1 MDSTKEINNNTKEFD
16 DCLISTQDDCIIIPN
31 NDKPDEQDEPFNEI
45 KKNENENDN
54 ENELKE
60 EYLETRKFYSKLRGF
75 NRFDLT
81 EDNFKYWK
89 GEPYVGRGYR
99 DFINTSSKI
108 MVCTSLINERI
119 QINIFDKLVKQKKN
133 NKNEIPMEKGLLKY
147 LHTQDR
153 NFVLK
158 SEQVYYSKKS
168 IEYLQWRFKS
178 HLYRFGFIKSVL
190 NDKYDLNYNDF
201 KTYKDIESYFNLN
214 LKD

>member
-1 MDSTKEINNNTKEFD
+1 MDSNKEINNNTKEFD
-16 DCLISTQDDCIIIPN
+16 DCIISTQDDCIIIPN
-31 NDKPDEQDEPFNEI
+31 NEEDVPVTEEEEEI
-45 KKNENENDN
+45 KKECECDND
-54 ENELKE
+54 LKE

-89 GEPYVGRGYR
+89 GEAYVGRGYR
-99 DFINTSSKI
+99 DFINTASKI

-119 QINIFDKLVKQKKN
+119 QINIFDNLVKEKKN
-133 NKNEIPMEKGLLKY
+133 NKNVVPIEKGLLKY
-147 LHTQDR
+147 LHTPDR

-190 NDKYDLNYNDF
+190 NDKYNLNYNDF
-201 KTYKDIESYFNLN
+201 KTYKDVESYFNLII
-214 LKD
+214 

>member
-1 MDSTKEINNNTKEFD
+1 MESNKEINNNTNEFD
-16 DCLISTQDDCIIIPN
+16 DCLISTPDDCIIIPN
-31 NDKPDEQDEPFNEI
+31 SENDETLNEI
-45 KKNENENDN
+45 KKENENENEN
-54 ENELKE
+54 ENVNELKE

-99 DFINTSSKI
+99 DFITSSSKI

-119 QINIFDKLVKQKKN
+119 QINIFDKLVKEKKN
-133 NKNEIPMEKGLLKY
+133 NKNTIPMEKGLLKY

-190 NDKYDLNYNDF
+190 NEKYNLNFNDF
-201 KTYKDIESYFNLN
+201 KTYKDVENYFNLTC
-214 LKD
+214 KE